1 VDDPGRLPN
10 ATYIEEVPAPRSG
23 YLKWVDARV
32 IGEASVALGAG
43 RAKTGDPIDHAVGI
57 VVLHKVGDRVKKGEP
72 LFSVHASEQTKLEAA
87 RVAVLAAH
95 LWSAKKVKQLP
106 LFYGTVK

>member
-1 VDDPGRLPN
+1 
-10 ATYIEEVPAPRSG
+10 
-23 YLKWVDARV
+23 VDARV

-95 LWSAKKVKQLP
+95 LWSAKKVNQLP
-106 LFYGTVK
+106 LFYGKVK